1 MSINLI
7 CSKCYKTRKLRVK
20 RCSCGST
27 LSKFKVRVKTA
38 QGKWLTKQVP
48 TLSLA
53 KKVELK
59 FMSQAILADTLGIH
73 KAPLL
78 DDAWKR
84 FLKHAKLHKD
94 SWKADESRWLHHV
107 KPKLSGLKMDK
118 VTPGMIQSIIDGM
131 NKTHKPATRKQV
143 LQLINRVYNFSLQ
156 QRVYHG
162 ENPCRSIKLP
172 QFDNKKTENL
182 TPEQIG
188 KLQSVLA
195 EDLNRRASLVVSF
208 ALYTGKRKSEILTL
222 TWDCID
228 WDNGMVTFKDT
239 KNKET
244 HTVPINQQALK
255 VLKRAEE
262 IKVSDLVF
270 PCETGKYYHSFSR
283 TWYRIRKKAGIN
295 IRLHG
300 LRHVYASHLAS
311 SGKVDLFVLKEL
323 LGHKDIK
330 MTQRYSH
337 ILNSAL
343 RKGTEVADEVF
354 K

>member
-1 MSINLI
+1 MAINLI
-7 CSKCYKTRKLRVK
+7 CSKCYKTRKLRTK
-20 RCSCGST
+20 KCSCGST
-27 LSKFKVRVKTA
+27 LSKFKVRVKTS

-59 FMSQAILADTLGIH
+59 FQSQAILSDTLGIH

-78 DDAWKR
+78 DDAWKKY
-84 FLKHAKLHKD
+84 LKHAKLNKQ
-94 SWKADESRWLHHV
+94 SWKADESRWLHRV
-107 KPKLSGLKMDK
+107 KPKLSGLRMDR
-118 VTPGMIQSIIDGM
+118 VTPGMIQGIIDGM
-131 NKTHKPATRKQV
+131 NKTHAPATRKQV
-143 LQLINRVYNFSLQ
+143 LQLINRVYNWSIQ
-156 QRVYHG
+156 QREYRG

-172 QFDNKKTENL
+172 KFDNKMTENL

-188 KLQSVLA
+188 KLLTVLA
-195 EDLNRRASLVVSF
+195 EDSNKRASLVVLF
-208 ALYTGKRKSEILTL
+208 ALYTGKRKGEILGL

-228 WDNGMVTFKDT
+228 WVNGLVTFKDT

-244 HTVPINQQALK
+244 HTVPVNQQALR
-255 VLKRAEE
+255 VLKKAEG

-270 PCETGKYYHSFSR
+270 PCVTGKYYHSFSR
-283 TWYRIRKKAGIN
+283 TWGRIRKKAGIN
-295 IRLHG
+295 LRFHG

-337 ILNSAL
+337 IMNSAL
-343 RKGTEVADEVF
+343 RRGTEVADEVF